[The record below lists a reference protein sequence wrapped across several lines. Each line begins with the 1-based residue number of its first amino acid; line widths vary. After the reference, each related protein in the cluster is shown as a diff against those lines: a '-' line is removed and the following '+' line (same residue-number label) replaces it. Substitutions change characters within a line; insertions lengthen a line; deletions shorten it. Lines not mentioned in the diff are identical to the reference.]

1 MILNGLDGLKIGP
14 LENTYVTGPIDAILG
29 FHNPLTME
37 HQMNLSNSQF
47 HMLTLSKI
55 NYLSMKESL
64 NQEIFKIDTEL
75 DNFQRMHVEP
85 HSLIKRNAQVLVFQR
100 HCSFVSLLMFE
111 LLFPTFIEVVFL
123 KIRIFYYLE
132 IR

>member
-1 MILNGLDGLKIGP
+1 MNGQDGLKIGP

-47 HMLTLSKI
+47 HMLALSKI

-85 HSLIKRNAQVLVFQR
+85 HSLIKRNAQVLVFQ
-100 HCSFVSLLMFE
+100 
-111 LLFPTFIEVVFL
+111 
-123 KIRIFYYLE
+123 
-132 IR
+132 